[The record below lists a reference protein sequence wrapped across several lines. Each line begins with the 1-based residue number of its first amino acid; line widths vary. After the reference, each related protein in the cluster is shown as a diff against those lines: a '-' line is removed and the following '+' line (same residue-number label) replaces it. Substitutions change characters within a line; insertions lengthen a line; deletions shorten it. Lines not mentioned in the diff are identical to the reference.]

1 MSLERCTEA
10 NAPRPVRRGQ
20 RQSARVRGTASAV
33 PRWLTSGR
41 EEYAG
46 RAERVPPRGAA
57 MFMTSRPAVALL
69 LVALSGIALA
79 ADAPAPPALVS
90 TADHKAQSPE
100 IAIGPD
106 DSINMIWIDEDTAPK
121 QHDRRR
127 WSWCSLAWKPS
138 LRKG

>member
-1 MSLERCTEA
+1 
-10 NAPRPVRRGQ
+10 
-20 RQSARVRGTASAV
+20 
-33 PRWLTSGR
+33 
-41 EEYAG
+41 
-46 RAERVPPRGAA
+46 

-121 QHDRRR
+121 QHDPSHGHSHMAATNLYFSRSTDGGRTF
-127 WSWCSLAWKPS
+127 SAPVAVNPKP
-138 LRKG
+138 GGV